1 MRYVKS
7 IIGWLCLLS
16 LVSAVV
22 LFAVSLY
29 LMAEPFWNGATVYRL
44 PEPDLLGT
52 AKQLAQAG
60 LGSSNNAILDRYV
73 KQEAVPERVWTGWEA
88 ANRAI
93 ASPSIVEPWNHRNV
107 VAAAVLDENGRVI
120 SAYPSKLIGNV
131 FPFGQPIQDMEDSQR
146 LEADDQYWYD
156 SAGDRYPYWTSR
168 FVGEVNRYVPNTG
181 DVYLAK
187 IKDSSGQTIG
197 ILAVVQTDRLVAMDM
212 PHGTL
217 DRNLILQLRWASL
230 FVFLL
235 YLALLPIWVGLDAH
249 WRGMRPFAWGA
260 LVAIT
265 NVIGLGAYLIAR
277 LPGAYTCPNCGE
289 EVLGKFVRCPAC
301 GASLMNRCP
310 VCQTRMKPGWQ
321 YCPVCNLS
329 PTQVLETTTPKS
341 SDEPLASRLMES
353 TRANLYVTVLDT
365 ETGAP
370 MPNAR
375 VSVTGR
381 LAKVDGITS
390 VAGVFEAR
398 RLRSGRYTITV
409 TRAGYEPAEAELD
422 IGEAPESV
430 QLNLR
435 ALPSR
440 IIGRVIER
448 GTARPIAG
456 VRVWVDSSR
465 LDRSAL
471 TGAEGGFVLEDIPA
485 GPYTVAVDAVGFK
498 HQTRLAEVAPGQQ
511 VTLDFT
517 VEPSEDAA

>member
-1 MRYVKS
+1 MRIAKTLT
-7 IIGWLCLLS
+7 GWLCLLS

-22 LFAVSLY
+22 LFGVSMY

-73 KQEAVPERVWTGWEA
+73 KQEAEPEIVWTGLDA
-88 ANRAI
+88 AYSAMS
-93 ASPSIVEPWNHRNV
+93 SPSIGESSDHHNV
-107 VAAAVLDENGRVI
+107 VAAAVLDGNGRVV

-131 FPFGQPIQDMEDSQR
+131 FPFSQPIQDMEDSQR
-146 LEADDQYWYD
+146 LEADDRFWYD
-156 SAGDRYPYWTSR
+156 SASERYPYWTSR
-168 FVGEVNRYVPNTG
+168 FVGEVSRYVPNAG
-181 DVYLAK
+181 EVYLAK
-187 IKDSSGQTIG
+187 IKDSGGQAIG
-197 ILAVVQTDRLVAMDM
+197 ILAVVQTDRLVAMDI
-212 PHGTL
+212 PRGSL
-217 DRNLILQLRWASL
+217 DRIVILELRRASL

-235 YLALLPIWVGLDAH
+235 YLALLPIWVGMDAYR
-249 WRGMRPFAWGA
+249 RGMRPFAWGA
-260 LVAIT
+260 LVAVT
-265 NVIGLGAYLIAR
+265 NVIGLGAYLVAR
-277 LPGAYTCPNCGE
+277 LPGAYSCPNCGE
-289 EVLGKFVRCPAC
+289 EVLGKYIRCPAC
-301 GASLMNRCP
+301 GVTLMGRCP
-310 VCQTRMKPGWQ
+310 ICQTRMKPGWQ
-321 YCPVCNLS
+321 YCPACNVS
-329 PTQVLETTTPKS
+329 PTHVLETTAPKS

-353 TRANLYVTVLDT
+353 TRANLCVTVLDT

-390 VAGVFEAR
+390 VAGIFEAR
-398 RLRSGRYTITV
+398 KLRSGRYTITV

-456 VRVWVDSSR
+456 VRVCIDSSR
-465 LDRSAL
+465 VDRSAL
-471 TGAEGGFVLEDIPA
+471 TGAEGGFVLENIPA

-517 VEPSEDAA
+517 VDPRCIL